1 MGELPETSTGG
12 KMAMVVAPMR
22 VVLVELKSLGY
33 ILDLEPIDLVHGLDG
48 GVKKTEEAI
57 QKVRK
62 E

>member
-1 MGELPETSTGG
+1 
-12 KMAMVVAPMR
+12 MVVVPMR

-33 ILDLEPIDLVHGLDG
+33 ILDLEPIDLVHRLDG